1 MQAIIVIHNGQ
12 ATSTFRTTH
21 AEKMHCFIIHAHQL
35 AESPCLLR
43 INIGRMQLGTNGSE
57 TGIQQIKIIACMV
70 VLNVANKRTKD
81 DSLPPPELPDRGTLT
96 RKVPLKIYTG
106 HRE

>member
-70 VLNVANKRTKD
+70 VFQIRVKKSAIEDLYG
-81 DSLPPPELPDRGTLT
+81 S
-96 RKVPLKIYTG
+96 
-106 HRE
+106 